1 MNRRIALMLCL
12 TVLLAACVPAVTEP
26 AVSATTTAS
35 QTPPPAATAT
45 LEPSPTATLTST
57 PTPKPTRTPTEVPQ
71 PTQPPALAIADDEY
85 LIAYIQADKGLM
97 VMKGDGSGARLLTGN
112 IWWGDSRISWSPD
125 GKYLAFDFNYDIY
138 VIGVDGKGLRNLTG
152 GRQGNCFSP
161 SWSPDGEWI
170 AYHSSQLGRKHGSGQ
185 DWGYDIF
192 AIHPD
197 GSGTK
202 NLTADLSARYV
213 HQVSW
218 SPSWSPD
225 GNWIAFA
232 FEEGEGG
239 TEKAIY
245 IMQAD
250 GANPVKAT
258 FAGGNYNPL
267 WAPRGDKVAFESN
280 RDGDRD
286 LYFFNPAAASQVTQL
301 TYNGDWDDRLIAWLP
316 DGVHLLV
323 YTEGGLRLYNTDTLQ
338 YGTYIFYQAITSLQ
352 SANISA
358 AAWSPPPPPRYALPK
373 ACPVKYTR
381 LQVGGK
387 AVVSKAL
394 DLPNRIRS
402 EPKKGDN
409 IIAQIYPGTTV
420 TILEGPVCADG
431 VVWWKV
437 AHSSIPDG
445 AGWTAEGDGETFFLD
460 PLR

>member
-1 MNRRIALMLCL
+1 MTGKTLLLLC
-12 TVLLAACVPAVTEP
+12 VLLSACAPAATVEP
-26 AVSATTTAS
+26 TALPPLAPS
-35 QTPPPAATAT
+35 LTPPPTLTRTAAPTLTATAT
-45 LEPSPTATLTST
+45 GT
-57 PTPKPTRTPTEVPQ
+57 PTPQPTSTLTMTPE
-71 PTQPPALAIADDEY
+71 PTQPPQLMIADADY
-85 LIAYIQADKGLM
+85 RIAYIQENQGLM
-97 VMKGDGSGARLLTGN
+97 VMKGDGSDARLLTRN
-112 IWWGDSRISWSPD
+112 ISWGVSRLSWSPD

-138 VIGVDGKGLRNLTG
+138 VIGVDGKELRNLTG
-152 GRQGNCFSP
+152 GRQGNCFTP
-161 SWSPDGEWI
+161 AWSPDGEWI
-170 AYHSSQLGRKHGSGQ
+170 AYHSSQMGRKHGSGQ

-218 SPSWSPD
+218 TPSWSPD
-225 GNWIAFA
+225 GNWIAFS

-258 FAGGNYNPL
+258 FGGGNYNPL
-267 WAPRGDKVAFESN
+267 WSPRGDKVAFESN

-301 TYNGDWDDRLIAWLP
+301 TNNSDWGDRLIAWLP

-323 YTEGGLRLYNTDTLQ
+323 YTEGGLRLYNTDSLQ
-338 YGTYIFYQAITSLQ
+338 YGTYFFYKAITMMQ
-352 SANISA
+352 NANISA
-358 AAWSPPPPPRYALPK
+358 AAWAPPPPPRYALPK
-373 ACPVKYTR
+373 SCPAEYTR
-381 LQVGGK
+381 LQAGMK

-394 DLPNRIRS
+394 DLPNRVRS

-420 TILEGPVCADG
+420 IILEGPVCADG

-445 AGWTAEGDGETFFLD
+445 GGWMAEGDGETFFLD
-460 PLR
+460 PLQ